1 MDSLTNKIK
10 KNVGLRVPTGWS
22 FSVSAFSR
30 SFWGTILENSP
41 RQGRPTIP
49 KNQIKIRSVNLLWNS
64 LFSFKVFKVRHSL
77 TKQNPSVSFIIN
89 FCTKKESLP
98 KPGRSVRVSPP
109 SYLKGN
115 SERLVQFNVKNLE
128 GKGINKHVDKGSPKL
143 DKEVQSAKPPI
154 TAECKNN
161 QHPHGLE
168 KVPLTLTVSFLIF
181 FSDACVIFFCCKQ
194 SVVVVSIDKKKLF
207 SLLLRPSVNVY
218 FS

>member
-1 MDSLTNKIK
+1 M
-10 KNVGLRVPTGWS
+10 
-22 FSVSAFSR
+22 
-30 SFWGTILENSP
+30 
-41 RQGRPTIP
+41 
-49 KNQIKIRSVNLLWNS
+49 
-64 LFSFKVFKVRHSL
+64 
-77 TKQNPSVSFIIN
+77 
-89 FCTKKESLP
+89 
-98 KPGRSVRVSPP
+98 RVSPP

-181 FSDACVIFFCCKQ
+181 FSDACVIFFLLQAVCRS
-194 SVVVVSIDKKKLF
+194 SVYRQEEAILTSFKTVSKRILFVKKL
-207 SLLLRPSVNVY
+207 RRTQTP
-218 FS
+218 